1 MEIFLRRAA
10 LVIVT
15 IFYSTLN
22 ALAEVDGRWYSLD
35 EGSSSPSPFGMVVG
49 GIICAVVGILFA
61 YGYFSS
67 DKRQNDS
74 DNFGCM
80 TIAGA
85 IGGII
90 VVLIGLS
97 RCSG

>member
-1 MEIFLRRAA
+1 MKIFLRRAA

-49 GIICAVVGILFA
+49 GIICAALGIVFA

-80 TIAGA
+80 TIAMIIA
-85 IGGII
+85 GII
-90 VVLIGLS
+90 GVLVGFS